1 MVMLGAASPYFCL
14 DTAMPACNCQPA
26 LRITSYLFHL
36 ALHCR
41 VAAGQGRS
49 YHIRV
54 TSERSIP
61 IRANLRNSHPPL
73 SAIRKLVPFASLFIA
88 WQPTPIAPLLSTSR
102 FAPKCIFFAEKE
114 QFAQPLVDVDIVKM
128 RKTARIVFALPP
140 AAGRR
145 CCWSRGVAFLQ
156 FRFYALFT
164 FLPAPA

>member
-1 MVMLGAASPYFCL
+1 MTRQCQAAAASLPCVSHHSS
-14 DTAMPACNCQPA
+14 T
-26 LRITSYLFHL
+26 
-36 ALHCR
+36 LHCR

-73 SAIRKLVPFASLFIA
+73 SAIRKLVPLQHCIA
-88 WQPTPIAPLLSTSR
+88 WQPTSIAPLLSTSR

-114 QFAQPLVDVDIVKM
+114 QLLQPLVDVDIVKM

-140 AAGRR
+140 AAAALLVGELHFCNLDFTRF
-145 CCWSRGVAFLQ
+145 SLSFL
-156 FRFYALFT
+156 
-164 FLPAPA
+164 LPSCPTTCLWYELV